1 MLSFSLNKEHDAVKR
16 VVVVVVVVV
25 VVCVFLDSPPL

>member
-16 VVVVVVVVV
+16 VVVVVVVV
-25 VVCVFLDSPPL
+25 CVFLDSPPL